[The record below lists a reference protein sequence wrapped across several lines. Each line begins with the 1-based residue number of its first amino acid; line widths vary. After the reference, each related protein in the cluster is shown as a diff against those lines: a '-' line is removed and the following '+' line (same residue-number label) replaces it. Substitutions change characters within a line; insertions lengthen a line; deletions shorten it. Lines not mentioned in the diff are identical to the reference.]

1 MASSE
6 ALKRAK
12 KAYRSRPETKAKRAA
27 YMRAYRARP
36 YVREKARLKRI
47 EYMANETPE
56 QRAERLMYY
65 KILRQMRRER
75 RENERKDQSS

>member
-1 MASSE
+1 MAESE
-6 ALKRAK
+6 AQKRAK
-12 KAYRSRPETKAKRAA
+12 RKYRSRDEIKAKRAA
-27 YMRAYRARP
+27 YMRGYRARP
-36 YVREKARLKRI
+36 YVKEKARLKRI

-65 KILRQMRRER
+65 KVLREMR

>member
-56 QRAERLMYY
+56 QKAERLMYY
-65 KILRQMRRER
+65 KVLREMR

>member
-1 MASSE
+1 MALSE
-6 ALKRAK
+6 AK
-12 KAYRSRPETKAKRAA
+12 KAYRARPETKAKRAA

-65 KILRQMRRER
+65 KVLREMR
-75 RENERKDQSS
+75 RENERKD

>member
-1 MASSE
+1 MSQSE
-6 ALKRAK
+6 AQKRAK
-12 KAYRSRPETKAKRAA
+12 RKYRSLPETKAKRAA

-36 YVREKARLKRI
+36 YVKEKARLKRI

-65 KILRQMRRER
+65 KVLREMR

>member
-1 MASSE
+1 MALSE
-6 ALKRAK
+6 AEKRRKREWRA
-12 KAYRSRPETKAKRAA
+12 RPEVKAKRAA

-36 YVREKARLKRI
+36 HVKEKARQQRE

-56 QRAERLMYY
+56 QKAERLMYY
-65 KILRQMRRER
+65 KVLREMR

>member
-1 MASSE
+1 MSE

-56 QRAERLMYY
+56 QKAERLMYY
-65 KILRQMRRER
+65 KVLKEMR